1 MADVNV
7 KIAELEAREKSNTHR
22 LDNVEARQA
31 EISELVTAM
40 SVVKNEQLHIKSDV
54 VEIKEDVKKLTDKPG
69 KRWDSIVDKLIWLV
83 ISGAAGYLAAQILN

>member
-1 MADVNV
+1 MDDINV

-22 LDNVEARQA
+22 LDSVEARQA

-69 KRWDSIVDKLIWLV
+69 KRWDSIVDKLIWLG
-83 ISGAAGYLAAQILN
+83 ISGAAGYLAAQLIK

>member
-1 MADVNV
+1 MDDVNV
-7 KIAELEAREKSNTHR
+7 KIAELEARGKSNSHR

-40 SVVKNEQLHIKSDV
+40 SVVKNEQSHIKSDV

-69 KRWDSIVDKLIWLV
+69 KRWDGIVDKLIWLI
-83 ISGAAGYLAAQILN
+83 ISGAAGYLAAQLIK